1 MKNRG
6 RGQKGTVRGQTEKVW
21 KPLILLGKTKVSRT
35 IFMDFVPCPRPIPLY
50 FIFDSFITCYKV
62 MGSGDRDKNEAKKEE
77 MAQPRRLLAFYFVP
91 QETNTCLFQ
100 GTKYLETKPK
110 KCSNHGG

>member
-1 MKNRG
+1 
-6 RGQKGTVRGQTEKVW
+6 
-21 KPLILLGKTKVSRT
+21 
-35 IFMDFVPCPRPIPLY
+35 
-50 FIFDSFITCYKV
+50 

-100 GTKYLETKPK
+100 GTKSLETKPK